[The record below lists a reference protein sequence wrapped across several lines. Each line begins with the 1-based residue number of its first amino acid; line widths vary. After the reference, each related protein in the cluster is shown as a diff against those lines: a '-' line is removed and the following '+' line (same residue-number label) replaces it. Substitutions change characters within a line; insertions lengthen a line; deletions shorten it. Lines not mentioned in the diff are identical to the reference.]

1 MGVWGLGTDENDATY
16 DAVGFDLMER
26 VAGVSF
32 VNPGQEDPRLEKLPA
47 DLRKNKPHVFDQPG
61 VVILLLKLGC
71 AVEVEAIQKA
81 QSALE
86 LQLLALPPWRGDGI
100 TAADSPTGRASRQCE
115 CSTSLFVFCVL
126 RSCCPDWNPGATGIL
141 PEHVDN
147 PQGRKAAID
156 EETKLCEEAI
166 ANGGRAEIVRG
177 AHGISWATVRGGSWN
192 ASQSFAD
199 SGSSTSIGSRARL
212 EPKGLS
218 SGRSMDKFGLD
229 GRPHSRFF
237 TR

>member
-1 MGVWGLGTDENDATY
+1 MGVWGLGSDENDATY
-16 DAVGFDLMER
+16 DAVGIDLMER
-26 VAGVSF
+26 VSGVSF

-47 DLRKNKPHVFDQPG
+47 DLRKNKPQVFDQPG

-71 AVEVEAIQKA
+71 AVEGEAIQKA

-86 LQLLALPPWRGDGI
+86 LQLLALPWRGDGI
-100 TAADSPTGRASRQCE
+100 TGADSPTGRASRQY
-115 CSTSLFVFCVL
+115 
-126 RSCCPDWNPGATGIL
+126 WNPGATGIL
-141 PEHVDN
+141 PEHQDN
-147 PQGRKAAID
+147 PEGRKAAID

-192 ASQSFAD
+192 ASQPFAD
-199 SGSSTSIGSRARL
+199 SGSSTSIGSRARR

-229 GRPHSRFF
+229 GRPVSRFF